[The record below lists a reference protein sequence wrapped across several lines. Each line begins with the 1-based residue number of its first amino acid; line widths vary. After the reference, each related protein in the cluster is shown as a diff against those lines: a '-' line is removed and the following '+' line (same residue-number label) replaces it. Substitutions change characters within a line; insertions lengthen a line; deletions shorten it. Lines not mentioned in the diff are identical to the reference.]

1 MDKVYIYKT
10 AHRANSVEEHLEELR
25 RWNALPGFIGLELPS
40 GMGKYSM
47 KELTIRYPATMI
59 PVLLHFRVEK
69 WLTFKGTTNALRTDS
84 EYEAGRQ
91 YADIIE
97 AEHGKVDSPATDAMY
112 EYLENRPRMRN
123 AIHLTFSI
131 CFGILAISV
140 LWTSFTHMLSISL
153 TLGGIATRIILTI
166 AIFGL
171 FSILGY
177 LPILTI
183 VGNFVNGIR
192 DTRDE
197 FMLNQSL
204 DEAEELGVSEVLIIA
219 GAKHAAGLEK
229 YAKKREIDVEIR
241 NAPAIG
247 YKTDDEFGFLD
258 LLKIYFK

>member
-1 MDKVYIYKT
+1 
-10 AHRANSVEEHLEELR
+10 
-25 RWNALPGFIGLELPS
+25 
-40 GMGKYSM
+40 
-47 KELTIRYPATMI
+47 
-59 PVLLHFRVEK
+59 
-69 WLTFKGTTNALRTDS
+69 
-84 EYEAGRQ
+84 
-91 YADIIE
+91 
-97 AEHGKVDSPATDAMY
+97 
-112 EYLENRPRMRN
+112 
-123 AIHLTFSI
+123 
-131 CFGILAISV
+131 
-140 LWTSFTHMLSISL
+140 MLSISL